1 MADSILDTVK
11 RDLGIV
17 PEYEHF
23 DQQLITD
30 INTVLSV
37 LLQVGYGP
45 EEGFRITGQN
55 DTWDDFIDPEDQTL
69 EMIKSYI
76 SKSVR
81 LMFDA
86 PLNSSV
92 LASVKEKATEL
103 EWRIN
108 VATDHYVTDAERAAL
123 SEAGDG

>member
-1 MADSILDTVK
+1 MVDGILDTVK
-11 RDLGIV
+11 LDLGIA
-17 PEYEHF
+17 PGYDHF
-23 DQQLITD
+23 DQALVSD
-30 INTVLSV
+30 INTAFSV
-37 LLQVGYGP
+37 LLQLGYGP
-45 EEGFRITGQN
+45 ENGFRITGFEE
-55 DTWDDFIDPEDQTL
+55 TWDQYIDPEDESL

-86 PLNSSV
+86 PLNSAV
-92 LASVKEKATEL
+92 LTSVKEKAAEL

>member
-1 MADSILDTVK
+1 MDSILDTVK
-11 RDLGIV
+11 RDLGII

-23 DQQLITD
+23 DDQLVTD

-45 EEGFRITGQN
+45 ETGFRITGR
-55 DTWDDFIDPEDQTL
+55 DETWDEYIDPEDGTL

-76 SKSVR
+76 SKSVK

-86 PLNSSV
+86 PLNSAV
-92 LASVKEKATEL
+92 LTSVKEKATEL

-108 VATDHYVTDAERAAL
+108 VATDHYISDAERTAL

>member
-1 MADSILDTVK
+1 MDSILDTVK
-11 RDLGIV
+11 RDLGII

-23 DQQLITD
+23 DDQLVTD
-30 INTVLSV
+30 INTVISV

-45 EEGFRITGQN
+45 ENGFRITGR
-55 DTWDDFIDPEDQTL
+55 DETWDEYIDPEDETL

-76 SKSVR
+76 SKSVK

-86 PLNSSV
+86 PLNSAV
-92 LASVKEKATEL
+92 LTSVKEKATEL

-108 VATDHYVTDAERAAL
+108 VATDHYISDAERAAL

>member
-1 MADSILDTVK
+1 MDSILDTVK
-11 RDLGIV
+11 RDLGII

-23 DQQLITD
+23 DDQLVTD

-45 EEGFRITGQN
+45 ETGFRITGR
-55 DTWDDFIDPEDQTL
+55 DETWDEYIDPEDGTL

-76 SKSVR
+76 SKSVK

-86 PLNSSV
+86 PLNSAV
-92 LASVKEKATEL
+92 LTSVKEKATEL

-108 VATDHYVTDAERAAL
+108 VATDHYISDAERSAL

>member
-1 MADSILDTVK
+1 MDSILDTVK
-11 RDLGIV
+11 RDLGII

-23 DQQLITD
+23 DDQLVTD

-45 EEGFRITGQN
+45 ETGFRITGR
-55 DTWDDFIDPEDQTL
+55 DETWDEYIDPEDGTL

-76 SKSVR
+76 SKSVK

-86 PLNSSV
+86 PLNSAV
-92 LASVKEKATEL
+92 LTSVKEKATEL

-108 VATDHYVTDAERAAL
+108 VATDHYVSDAESAAL